1 MSVIRSGIQA
11 SEHSEST
18 LANKENKSPSKEK
31 GSNKNN
37 RDVKQPY
44 L

>member
-1 MSVIRSGIQA
+1 MSMIRSGTQA
-11 SEHSEST
+11 SEHSAST
-18 LANKENKSPSKEK
+18 LSNKENKSPSKEK

-37 RDVKQPY
+37 RDGKQPY